1 MASTADESD
10 INKDIDTI
18 SESLKEINEIV
29 ENRKKASAATQE
41 ASKPE
46 EVQQEEEKVE
56 KPTSAELETLKT
68 LAEIDRI
75 VSKYKG
81 DPDFEALMTLANE
94 HRLMEISDAL
104 ANLEIEQKTFADKL
118 EQNPLGFIAYY
129 RQRLEVSITY
139 LYDTLQD
146 LEAESSVG
154 QFGQRLPGLFKRIR
168 EKYSEEELPSD
179 INELINA
186 GNDINKLVSATVQ
199 LSLKLWAAHDLGLY
213 LLITLSDKRN
223 SLIDEINQLK
233 NEKVQAEE
241 DLNKRKAEIE
251 EEINKTQQQL
261 NDLQQK
267 REELKVEVDSL
278 MEQLKAI
285 TTAKTEKESSKDE
298 ESEGTK
304 AKEEEKERMQR
315 NNKEESTDRE
325 EASQEEDSD
334 DEEDRILDED
344 EEVRKLL

>member
-1 MASTADESD
+1 MMADKTEFDD
-10 INKDIDTI
+10 DLDFI
-18 SESLKEINEIV
+18 SKSLKELNEMV
-29 ENRKKASAATQE
+29 ENRKKASLPDKEKAVE
-41 ASKPE
+41 
-46 EVQQEEEKVE
+46 QEENKQNNEAEEGFTEAEKEAV
-56 KPTSAELETLKT
+56 KT
-68 LAEIDRI
+68 LAEIDKI

-94 HRLMEISDAL
+94 HRLMELSDAL
-104 ANLEIEQKTFADKL
+104 ANLEIEQKTFNEKL

-139 LYDTLQD
+139 LYDMLQD
-146 LEAESSVG
+146 LEADSSIG
-154 QFGQRLPGLFKRIR
+154 QFGQRLPRLFRNIR
-168 EKYSEEELPSD
+168 EKYSEEELPTD
-179 INELINA
+179 INELVNA

-233 NEKVQAEE
+233 SERVQIEE

-251 EEINKTQQQL
+251 EEISKTQQQL

-267 REELKVEVDSL
+267 REELKVEIDSL
-278 MEQLKAI
+278 MEQLRAI
-285 TTAKTEKESSKDE
+285 STAKAEKESSKDE

-334 DEEDRILDED
+334 DEEDRILDQD
-344 EEVRKLL
+344 EEVRKLI